1 MLPYLLLLII
11 TTFLCFLGAL
21 YEETE
26 TDSCYRNNTKII
38 LFIIVL
44 ILTIF
49 AGFRFE
55 VGVDY
60 NNYVSIFKKN
70 RWTSTNEP
78 GFMLIVNFFSYIK
91 AKPQLIFL
99 FLALIMQLLVYR
111 IILKFSV
118 NPWLSILIYLTIAP
132 FYLASFNGV
141 RQFLA
146 IALFI
151 NLIDLIRNKK
161 LLLFL
166 ICIGLGVFFF
176 HLSLF
181 IIIPVYF
188 ILQINFTLKKRLLV
202 TLLVIVGSFFINY
215 LISLSPYG
223 QYLNFTKT
231 TPISVGTYIFFLM
244 SISLILFEKKIS
256 EFKYKKVYL
265 NINFLSF
272 LTLLLVFLQDKGIMI
287 QMFMRLN
294 SYFFFVY
301 ILLIPVLVSQFKKQI
316 IRVSLIVLLSI
327 VLLSYYLRTIL
338 IKGEEYKLIP
348 YKLNFELF

>member
-11 TTFLCFLGAL
+11 ITFLCFLGAL

-26 TDSCYRNNTKII
+26 TDSCYKSNIKII
-38 LFIIVL
+38 LFIIIL

-78 GFMLIVNFFSYIK
+78 GFMLIVNLFSYIK

-215 LISLSPYG
+215 FISLSPYG

-316 IRVSLIVLLSI
+316 IRVSLIVLLSL